1 MGLIPNISPLESG
14 KALVAAIVRLAIKAI
29 SERQR
34 NKLPLPGAS
43 GHLSLSILWTW
54 VWRPRGQLT
63 ALVASL
69 SAFYWVKA
77 YGISV
82 YVSLKNGISNL
93 LKHVAY

>member
-43 GHLSLSILWTW
+43 GHLSLSILWAW
-54 VWRPRGQLT
+54 GSV
-63 ALVASL
+63 L
-69 SAFYWVKA
+69 SAWIA
-77 YGISV
+77 EHI
-82 YVSLKNGISNL
+82 L
-93 LKHVAY
+93 LWSQA